1 MKRFGGEGHY
11 LAIGPPESRK
21 PCSVENSHHLHVPSG
36 ASWLT
41 LTTRGCAL
49 PLFNGDR
56 QERGLMATQVTIIA
70 PATKQVSRV
79 LPKTLVPWISTNSQD
94 CTSEPEQGQSP
105 VAYRD
110 VHAYANPESNLT
122 RAIQAEC
129 QPFDV
134 SAHSVQFVSAPGQT
148 YKLQSLVPPA
158 IREAFRSKSGFA
170 GCMVMVSD
178 QEARRVTIVTLW
190 KGNGHRRHCAEYAQQ
205 LRTILLPYAEHWL
218 RSENHVAHFSTCSST
233 DQPATV

>member
-1 MKRFGGEGHY
+1 
-11 LAIGPPESRK
+11 
-21 PCSVENSHHLHVPSG
+21 
-36 ASWLT
+36 
-41 LTTRGCAL
+41 
-49 PLFNGDR
+49 
-56 QERGLMATQVTIIA
+56 MATQVTIIA

-79 LPKTLVPWISTNSQD
+79 LPKPLVPWISTNSQD

-105 VAYRD
+105 VAHRD

-148 YKLQSLVPPA
+148 YKLQSLVPLA

-190 KGNGHRRHCAEYAQQ
+190 KGNGHRRHCAENAQQ